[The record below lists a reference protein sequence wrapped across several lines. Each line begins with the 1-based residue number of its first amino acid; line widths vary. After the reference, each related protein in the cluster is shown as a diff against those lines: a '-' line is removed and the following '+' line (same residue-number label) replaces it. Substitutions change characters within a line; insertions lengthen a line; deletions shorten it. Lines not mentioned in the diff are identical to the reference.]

1 MTSSD
6 KLEKPASTSRP
17 TYQFEA
23 EWADDGPVIGIDEA
37 GRGPWAGPVT
47 AAAFWI
53 CPEHR
58 DTLPAKLT
66 DSKKLTASQ
75 RADIEAELCNPANGH
90 LFAIHHSPVDE
101 IDRLGI
107 LPATFKA
114 MQAVAI
120 RLSEQ
125 LLNAGHATAPSFL
138 VDGNLLPELPFR
150 ARAIIKGDSLSLSIA
165 AASIIAK
172 QSRDRLMTD
181 LAAEYPEYGWHTNAG
196 YGTQTHQQ
204 ALRRYGVTDHHRRSY
219 APIRRYLQTGTL

>member
-1 MTSSD
+1 M
-6 KLEKPASTSRP
+6 
-17 TYQFEA
+17 
-23 EWADDGPVIGIDEA
+23 
-37 GRGPWAGPVT
+37 
-47 AAAFWI
+47 
-53 CPEHR
+53 
-58 DTLPAKLT
+58 
-66 DSKKLTASQ
+66 
-75 RADIEAELCNPANGH
+75 
-90 LFAIHHSPVDE
+90 DE

-125 LLNAGHATAPSFL
+125 LKNAGHATPSFL

-150 ARAIIKGDSLSLSIA
+150 ARAIIEGDSLSLSIA

>member
-6 KLEKPASTSRP
+6 KVKKLASTSRP

-47 AAAFWI
+47 VAAFWI
-53 CPEHR
+53 CPEYR

-66 DSKKLTASQ
+66 DSKKLTAPQ
-75 RADIEAELCNPANGH
+75 RADIEAELCNLANGH

-101 IDRLGI
+101 IDRMGI

-172 QSRDRLMTD
+172 QSRDRLMTE

-196 YGTQTHQQ
+196 YGTQTHQH
-204 ALRRYGVTDHHRRSY
+204 ALRRYGVTVHHRRSY
-219 APIRRYLQTGTL
+219 APIRRYLQTGTI

>member
-1 MTSSD
+1 MTSS
-6 KLEKPASTSRP
+6 EKRRKAASVPRP
-17 TYQFEA
+17 TYQLEA

-53 CPEHR
+53 CPAAR
-58 DTLPAKLT
+58 DNLPATLT
-66 DSKKLTASQ
+66 DSKKLTAPQ
-75 RADIEAELCNPANGH
+75 RADIEAELCNPAIGH

-114 MQAVAI
+114 MQAVATN
-120 RLSEQ
+120 LSEQ
-125 LLNAGHATAPSFL
+125 LLNAGHIQPPSVL

-165 AASIIAK
+165 AASIMAK

-204 ALRRYGVTDHHRRSY
+204 ALRNYGVTRHHRRSY
-219 APIRRYLQTGTL
+219 APIRRYLQTGAL

>member
-6 KLEKPASTSRP
+6 KNRKVASKSRP
-17 TYQFEA
+17 TYQLEA
-23 EWADDGPVIGIDEA
+23 EWADAGPVIGIDEA

-53 CPEHR
+53 CPAAR
-58 DTLPAKLT
+58 DNLPAKLT
-66 DSKKLTASQ
+66 DSKKLTALQ

-114 MQAVAI
+114 MQTVATNI
-120 RLSEQ
+120 SEQ
-125 LLNAGHATAPSFL
+125 LLDAGHAAVPSFL

-204 ALRRYGVTDHHRRSY
+204 ALCKYGVTCHHRRSY
-219 APIRRYLQTGTL
+219 APIRRYLQTGRL